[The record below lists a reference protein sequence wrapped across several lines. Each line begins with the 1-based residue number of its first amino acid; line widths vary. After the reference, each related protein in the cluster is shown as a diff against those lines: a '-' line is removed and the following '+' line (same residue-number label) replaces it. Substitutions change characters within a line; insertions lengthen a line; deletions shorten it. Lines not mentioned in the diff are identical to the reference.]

1 MGCSPW
7 HCKESERTERLRH
20 LDFWRMVMFKMA
32 GKDVRKIIWG
42 ADVKETVESSDY
54 AFCDSKS
61 ILLHD
66 FYQ

>member
-1 MGCSPW
+1 
-7 HCKESERTERLRH
+7 
-20 LDFWRMVMFKMA
+20 MFKMT

-42 ADVKETVESSDY
+42 ADVKDTVESSDY

>member
-1 MGCSPW
+1 
-7 HCKESERTERLRH
+7 
-20 LDFWRMVMFKMA
+20 MFKMT
-32 GKDVRKIIWG
+32 GKDVRIIIWG
-42 ADVKETVESSDY
+42 SDVKDTVESSDY